1 MQNGLRTLL
10 ALVMVFVFLSAA
22 SARNYDEGIEYKRLK
37 SPVPT
42 QVESGKVEVVEL
54 FWYGCPHCFRLEP
67 DLHKWLKNKPENVEF
82 IRIPA
87 VFNKTWELH
96 AKAYYTAAFLGVMDK
111 IHKPLFDAM
120 HLKKQR
126 MGTAAEIR
134 EFFIKQGVSAKDFDS
149 VFKSFGV
156 DAKVRRAKTLS
167 KQYGISGV
175 PAVIVNGKYL
185 TDGPMAGG
193 RKGMIDVMNYL
204 IKKESAK

>member
-1 MQNGLRTLL
+1 MHNVLRTLL
-10 ALVMVFVFLSAA
+10 TLVMMFVFLSAV
-22 SARNYDEGIEYKRLK
+22 SARNYDAGIEYKRLK

-42 QVESGKVEVVEL
+42 QVEAGKVEVVEL

-87 VFNKTWELH
+87 IFNKTWALH
-96 AKAYYTAAFLGVMDK
+96 AKAYYTADFLGVMDK
-111 IHKPLFDAM
+111 IHKPMFEAM

-126 MGTAAEIR
+126 LSTAGAVKK
-134 EFFIKQGVSAKDFDS
+134 FFIQQGVSAKDFDS
-149 VFKSFGV
+149 VFNSFGV
-156 DAKVRRAKTLS
+156 DAKVRRAKALS

-175 PAVIVNGKYL
+175 PALVVNGKYL

-193 RKGMIDVMNYL
+193 RKGMLEVLNHL
-204 IKKESAK
+204 IKKESKK

>member
-1 MQNGLRTLL
+1 MSNVLRSWLM
-10 ALVMVFVFLSAA
+10 LVMMGVFLSSV

-42 QVESGKVEVVEL
+42 QVEAGKVEVVEL

-67 DLHKWLKNKPENVEF
+67 DLQKWLKNKPENVEF

-87 VFNKTWELH
+87 IFNKTWALH
-96 AKAYYTAAFLGVMDK
+96 AKAYYTADFLGVMDK
-111 IHKPLFDAM
+111 IHKPMFDAM

-126 MGTAAEIR
+126 LNTAASVKK
-134 EFFIKQGVSAKDFDS
+134 FFIEQGVSEKDFDG
-149 VFKSFGV
+149 VFNSFGV
-156 DAKVRRAKTLS
+156 DAKVRRAKALS

-175 PAVIVNGKYL
+175 PALVVNGKYL

-193 RKGMIDVMNYL
+193 RKGMLEVLNHL
-204 IKKESAK
+204 IKKESGK

>member
-87 VFNKTWELH
+87 IFNKTWELH
-96 AKAYYTAAFLGVMDK
+96 AKAYYTADFLGVMDK

-126 MGTAAEIR
+126 LGTAAEIR

>member
-1 MQNGLRTLL
+1 MHKVLRGLLTLMMMT
-10 ALVMVFVFLSAA
+10 AFLSAA

-42 QVESGKVEVVEL
+42 QVKTGKVEVVEL

-67 DLHKWLKNKPENVEF
+67 DLHKWLKNKPANVEF

-87 VFNKTWELH
+87 IFNKTWELH
-96 AKAYYTAAFLGVMDK
+96 AKAYYTADFLGVMDK

-126 MGTAAEIR
+126 LNNPAALKK
-134 EFFIKQGVSAKDFDS
+134 FFAEQGVAEKDFDG
-149 VFKSFGV
+149 VFNSFGV
-156 DAKVRRAKTLS
+156 DAKVRRAKELS

-175 PAVIVNGKYL
+175 PALVVNGKYL

-193 RKGMIDVMNYL
+193 RKGMIEVLNHL
-204 IKKESAK
+204 IKKESGK